1 MSPIIKK
8 NKKINFDESQIYITT
23 KDNQTV
29 ADIVIY
35 EGEKEKVKDNL
46 EELNIWQEL
55 KEELNKS
62 LQ

>member
-29 ADIVIY
+29 ADIIIY
-35 EGEKEKVKDNL
+35 EGEKEEVKDNFYL
-46 EELNIWQEL
+46 GKFSIENLPKKIC
-55 KEELNKS
+55 
-62 LQ
+62 